1 VCRLALFGFLSSAIQ
16 LVPDGTLI
24 FHVMVIVIMV
34 ALLNVTLLRPLNRV
48 LESRDKRTKGSLREA
63 QQILRNAN
71 EKLSKYEQR
80 MREARA
86 EGYMLLEENRTA
98 ASRER
103 EQEVA
108 RVKSEVTR
116 SLNEQRE
123 RLRLDAEKMK
133 AALEKDA
140 QAIAL
145 AIGRQILHREIAMD
159 QLPPDKED

>member
-1 VCRLALFGFLSSAIQ
+1 M
-16 LVPDGTLI
+16 PDGTLI
-24 FHVMVIVIMV
+24 FHVAVIVIMV
-34 ALLNVTLLRPLNRV
+34 VLLNLTLLQPINRV
-48 LESRDKRTKGSLREA
+48 LENRDKRTKGSLREA
-63 QQILRNAN
+63 QQILGNAS

-103 EQEVA
+103 EQKVA

-140 QAIAL
+140 QAMAL
-145 AIGRQILHREIAMD
+145 AIG
-159 QLPPDKED
+159 

>member
-1 VCRLALFGFLSSAIQ
+1 LFGFSSSAIQ

-24 FHVMVIVIMV
+24 FHVAVIVIMV
-34 ALLNVTLLRPLNRV
+34 VLLNLTLLQPINRV
-48 LESRDKRTKGSLREA
+48 LENRDKRTKGSLREA
-63 QQILRNAN
+63 QQILGNAS

-103 EQEVA
+103 EQKVA

-140 QAIAL
+140 QAMAL
-145 AIGRQILHREIAMD
+145 AIGHQILHREIAMD
-159 QLPPDKED
+159 QLPPDKGD

>member
-1 VCRLALFGFLSSAIQ
+1 MPLFGFSSSAIQ

-24 FHVMVIVIMV
+24 FHLVVIVIMV
-34 ALLNVTLLRPLNRV
+34 VLLNLTLLRPMNRV
-48 LESRDKRTKGSLREA
+48 LQNRDKRTKGSLREA
-63 QQILRNAN
+63 QQLLRNAS

-86 EGYMLLEENRTA
+86 EGYMLLEENRAA

-103 EQEVA
+103 EQKVA

-133 AALEKDA
+133 VVLEKDA

-159 QLPPDKED
+159 QLPADKGD